1 MRRSAA
7 VFTALVLLLTA
18 AVAAPFFVG
27 ADPDL
32 LMIVVPLGMFA
43 PFVAALATWM
53 LVAGRRPAF
62 GEAFATRRFG
72 PGLLLALGV
81 FVAIAALQPVIGT
94 ALGIAEWR
102 SPADPVGVGLALV
115 AQFAIML
122 VASIGEE
129 LGWRGWLFT
138 LLRPRGFWFTALVT
152 TAIWTV
158 WHLPIVA
165 INVVQ
170 GFDSIGGA
178 ALALASVA
186 AVGPLFAALRE
197 RSGSVWP
204 AVLAHALM
212 NSLLLAVDEHLVAP
226 VEGAARLAWLAIVWL
241 LALAAAFALV
251 GARRRPAG
259 SFSAPRTS
267 DGLQRVRITAVEQG

>member
-186 AVGPLFAALRE
+186 AVGPLFAAL
-197 RSGSVWP
+197 P
-204 AVLAHALM
+204 AAGGKRQILCLRQAGRIQKFANLR
-212 NSLLLAVDEHLVAP
+212 L
-226 VEGAARLAWLAIVWL
+226 GAAVKYGTGHQH
-241 LALAAAFALV
+241 AFFQ
-251 GARRRPAG
+251 PADK
-259 SFSAPRTS
+259 TS
-267 DGLQRVRITAVEQG
+267 DVFLRCFFQKFIKVGRRIRLF

>member
-32 LMIVVPLGMFA
+32 LMIIVPFGMFA

-122 VASIGEE
+122 VASIG
-129 LGWRGWLFT
+129 
-138 LLRPRGFWFTALVT
+138 
-152 TAIWTV
+152 
-158 WHLPIVA
+158 
-165 INVVQ
+165 
-170 GFDSIGGA
+170 
-178 ALALASVA
+178 
-186 AVGPLFAALRE
+186 
-197 RSGSVWP
+197 
-204 AVLAHALM
+204 
-212 NSLLLAVDEHLVAP
+212 DEHLVAP

-259 SFSAPRTS
+259 SFSASRTS